1 MFLPILLVI
10 GLVVYLL
17 WDHPKH
23 GRLTMAGHKQDEAIE
38 LLKRRYIRGEID
50 EETYFKIIITE

>member
-17 WDHPKH
+17 WDNKGKLPV
-23 GRLTMAGHKQDEAIE
+23 AGSGKDEAIE
-38 LLKRRYIRGEID
+38 LLKRRYINGEID
-50 EETYFKIIITE
+50 EDTYVKMKRKISE